1 MVIVI
6 IAGGSGTRLWPL
18 SQAGH
23 PKHLLSLT
31 NDRSM
36 IQNTYRRAQQSTND
50 IYVVTEIS
58 HSQEVRRQLPE
69 LDDEHIVVEPGRR
82 GTASCI
88 VLALAR
94 ISKTHGEDEPVIF
107 MHADHHIADEG
118 SFSHAVRTA
127 AAVSIDQGA
136 IAIVGV
142 TPTYPA
148 TGLGYIECGSKLGTE
163 EGLPFYEVASFKEK
177 PTIDVA
183 KQYYKSGRH
192 LWNQG
197 LFAAPI
203 KIWTRE
209 FKDYAPDYYQGFVDL
224 AAAPEDLPKLTKT
237 YLELDNMAIDYA
249 LFEHKPHLVV
259 VPALYDWADIGAFV
273 DLHEILK
280 GSDGNTLQG
289 DVSMINCEDSMI
301 HASDKPII
309 AIGLSGIIVV
319 DTPEGLLVCAKEQ
332 SQLVGEL
339 SKKLQ
344 ARSVKSK

>member
-18 SQAGH
+18 SQGDH

-31 NDRSM
+31 NDHSM
-36 IQNTYRRAQQSTND
+36 LQNTYHRAKQSTSD

-58 HSQEVRRQLPE
+58 HSKEVRHQLPE

-94 ISKTHGEDEPVIF
+94 ASKTHGEDEPIIF
-107 MHADHHIADEG
+107 MHADHHIADEK
-118 SFSHAVRTA
+118 SFSAAVRTA
-127 AAVSIDQGA
+127 AAVASAQRA
-136 IAIVGV
+136 IALVGV
-142 TPTYPA
+142 SPTYPA
-148 TGLGYIECGSKLGTE
+148 TGLGYIECGPQLGTE
-163 EGLPFYEVASFKEK
+163 EGLPFYAVAAFKEK

-183 KQYYKSGRH
+183 RQYFDSGKH

-197 LFAAPI
+197 LFAAPL
-203 KIWTRE
+203 KVWAKE
-209 FKDYAPDYYQGFVDL
+209 LKDFAPEYFQAYLDL
-224 AAAPEDLPKLTKT
+224 AAATGDLPLLTKT
-237 YLELDNMAIDYA
+237 YLNLENRAIDYA

-344 ARSVKSK
+344 ARKVTSK